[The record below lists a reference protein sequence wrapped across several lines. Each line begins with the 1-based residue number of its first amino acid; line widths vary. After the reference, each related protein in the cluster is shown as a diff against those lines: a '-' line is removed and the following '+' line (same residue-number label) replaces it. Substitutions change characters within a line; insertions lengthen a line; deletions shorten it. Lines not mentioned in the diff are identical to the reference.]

1 MKSLRFLDRRAGYSI
16 GALGILLGM
25 AAPALVPAMSS
36 AAVMTSR
43 SITLSNSASSAT
55 SVSYEVKATLPGGLP
70 ADGGAFIEFCDAASG
85 PLIDTTCTKPTGLTV
100 AGVGVG
106 SGGGTAADFDSTN
119 HNVIKWTD
127 GGAISAS
134 GSMDVVFTGI
144 TNPSTTATFFARITT
159 YTDANMPGATSPDPF
174 VDATNLGTY
183 VDSGAVALSTTATVG
198 VTAYVLESMT
208 FCVTGT
214 SAPAHD
220 CTGTLNS
227 PSMTIGE
234 SVGNGQLALD
244 TTHVSTGTDYM
255 LLSTNAV
262 GGAVVNLKSDA
273 SSCGGLKLVGGTG
286 CIPAQTSGTVSAGTA
301 GFGLKL
307 GTLGDASGA
316 SATSGTIQ
324 SASGSSYDGTNY
336 LADYAA
342 GNATGIT
349 STYGSK
355 FVDTNGAAVNNKTLD
370 FTMGATIGNNTPA
383 GKYSANLN
391 LIATGT
397 F

>member
-127 GGAISAS
+127 G
-134 GSMDVVFTGI
+134 
-144 TNPSTTATFFARITT
+144 
-159 YTDANMPGATSPDPF
+159 NMPGATSPDPF